1 MLCIF
6 LKNCIFFIT
15 LPPQFL
21 VPLSLPP
28 NPKERKRRKGK
39 GRERKLHHT
48 FSDTAAST
56 WDFFPSLPFSS
67 SLSEMTVKVAEG
79 LLRILQSPT
88 ITKLCYTSCVQ
99 SFKNKGHILLNF
111 IPLLCSIILNIY

>member
-1 MLCIF
+1 M
-6 LKNCIFFIT
+6 

-21 VPLSLPP
+21 LPLSLPP
-28 NPKERKRRKGK
+28 NPKERKRREGK
-39 GRERKLHHT
+39 GREGKLHHT

-67 SLSEMTVKVAEG
+67 SLSEMTLKVAEG
-79 LLRILQSPT
+79 LLCILQPPT
-88 ITKLCYTSCVQ
+88 TTKLCYTSFVQ

-111 IPLLCSIILNIY
+111 IPLVPSIMLNTY